1 MVLIKMLVTTAAG
14 LRTQPSHFRALLPF
28 AQSAPGSSE
37 TNVGAVLCA
46 PTPSCPKLP
55 VWLQALVSP
64 LLTFLLAPLPSAPP
78 IWLSPPPCPTTT
90 VRQSDPIKHNTS
102 HPISCFKNRCTLA
115 QELKDPQV
123 PPLFTHHMAP
133 RPPSCRPHSTGWSLS
148 SDCWSSRPSSCCVS
162 SPAQEF

>member
-1 MVLIKMLVTTAAG
+1 METPLCSFMVLIKMLVTTAAG

-78 IWLSPPPCPTTT
+78 IWFSPPPCPTTT

-115 QELKDPQV
+115 QAFKDPQV
-123 PPLFTHHMAP
+123 PPAVH
-133 RPPSCRPHSTGWSLS
+133 PPHG
-148 SDCWSSRPSSCCVS
+148 
-162 SPAQEF
+162 SPPTQLPPPQHWLVPFL